1 MPNTAP
7 SASPDQDFYFREIGP
22 LDAAFIQKL
31 TNTPGWLQHIGDR
44 GTRTI
49 EGRLAYIER
58 AYTEPY
64 ARVGFGLWAV
74 VNRSSQQ
81 PMGVCG
87 LVSRPDAPAPDLGF
101 ALLPEF
107 EGRGWIRSAS
117 RIVLSH
123 AWEHLHLTL
132 VDAYANEDNA
142 RSRKTLEALGFACLS
157 CAEHPLFG
165 AVVCHYRL
173 TFPN

>member
-1 MPNTAP
+1 MPSTAP
-7 SASPDQDFYFREIGP
+7 PSSSDKGFYLREIGP

-44 GTRTI
+44 GTKTL
-49 EGRLAYIER
+49 EGALAYIER
-58 AYTEPY
+58 AYTVPY
-64 ARVGFGLWAV
+64 ERIGFGLWAV

-107 EGRGWIRSAS
+107 EGQGWIRAAS
-117 RIVLSH
+117 RLVLSH
-123 AWEHLHLTL
+123 SKEHLHLAK

-157 CAEHPLFG
+157 CSEHPLFG
-165 AVVCHYRL
+165 AVVCQYRL
-173 TFPN
+173 ELQP

>member
-1 MPNTAP
+1 MTAP
-7 SASPDQDFYFREIGP
+7 PSSPDQAFYFREIGP

-31 TNTPGWLQHIGDR
+31 TNTSGWLQHIGDR
-44 GTRTI
+44 GTKTLK
-49 EGRLAYIER
+49 GSLAYISR

-64 ARVGFGLWAV
+64 ERMGYGLWAV

-87 LVSRPDAPAPDLGF
+87 LVSRPDAPTPDLGF

-107 EGRGWIRSAS
+107 EGQGWIQAAS

-123 AWEHLHLTL
+123 AKVHLQLAT

-142 RSRKTLEALGFACLS
+142 RSRKTLEALSFTCLS
-157 CAEHPLFG
+157 CSEHPLFG

-173 TFPN
+173 ALHP

>member
-1 MPNTAP
+1 MTAP
-7 SASPDQDFYFREIGP
+7 PAPPDQAFYFREIGP
-22 LDAAFIQKL
+22 FDAAFIQKL
-31 TNTPGWLQHIGDR
+31 TNTRGWLQHIGDR
-44 GTRTI
+44 RTKTL
-49 EGRLAYIER
+49 EGSLAYIER

-64 ARVGFGLWAV
+64 ARMGFGLWAV
-74 VNRSSQQ
+74 INRSSQQ

-107 EGRGWIRSAS
+107 EGQGWIRAAS
-117 RIVLSH
+117 RFVLSH
-123 AWEHLHLTL
+123 ASEYLHLST

-142 RSRKTLEALGFACLS
+142 RSRKTLEALGFESLRCS
-157 CAEHPLFG
+157 EHPLFG

-173 TFPN
+173 QFQK

>member
-1 MPNTAP
+1 MPSTAP
-7 SASPDQDFYFREIGP
+7 PSSSDRGFYLREIGP

-44 GTRTI
+44 GTKTL
-49 EGRLAYIER
+49 EGALAYIER
-58 AYTEPY
+58 AYTKPY
-64 ARVGFGLWAV
+64 ERIGFGLWAV

-101 ALLPEF
+101 ALLPDF
-107 EGRGWIRSAS
+107 EGQGWIRAAS
-117 RIVLSH
+117 RLVLSH
-123 AWEHLHLTL
+123 AKEHLHLAK

-142 RSRKTLEALGFACLS
+142 RSRKTLEALGFTCLS
-157 CAEHPLFG
+157 CLE
-165 AVVCHYRL
+165 L
-173 TFPN
+173 TKPVISLQP

>member
-1 MPNTAP
+1 MQLTAP
-7 SASPDQDFYFREIGP
+7 PSSPDQGFYFREIGP

-31 TNTPGWLQHIGDR
+31 TNTSGWLQHIGDR
-44 GTRTI
+44 GTKTL
-49 EGRLAYIER
+49 EGSLAYIER

-87 LVSRPDAPAPDLGF
+87 LVSRADAPAPDLGF

-107 EGRGWIRSAS
+107 EGQGWIRTAS
-117 RIVLSH
+117 RLVLSH
-123 AWEHLHLTL
+123 AKEHLKLTK

-142 RSRKTLEALGFACLS
+142 RSRKTLEALGFACLN

-173 TFPN
+173 QVRK

>member
-1 MPNTAP
+1 MTAP
-7 SASPDQDFYFREIGP
+7 PSSPDQGFYLREIGP

-31 TNTPGWLQHIGDR
+31 TNTSGWLQHIGDR
-44 GTRTI
+44 GTKSM
-49 EGRLAYIER
+49 EGSLAYIAR

-74 VNRSSQQ
+74 VSRLSQQ

-107 EGRGWIRSAS
+107 EGQGWIRTSS
-117 RIVLSH
+117 RLVLSH
-123 AWEHLHLTL
+123 AKEHLKLTL
-132 VDAYANEDNA
+132 VDAYANEDNV
-142 RSRKTLEALGFACLS
+142 RSRKTLEALGFACLN
-157 CAEHPLFG
+157 CAENPLFG

-173 TFPN
+173 QFQK

>member
-1 MPNTAP
+1 MPSTAP
-7 SASPDQDFYFREIGP
+7 PSSSDRGFYLREIGP

-44 GTRTI
+44 GTKTL
-49 EGRLAYIER
+49 EGALAYIER

-64 ARVGFGLWAV
+64 ERIGFGLWAV

-107 EGRGWIRSAS
+107 EGQGWIRAAS
-117 RIVLSH
+117 RLVLSH
-123 AWEHLHLTL
+123 AKEHLHLAK

-157 CAEHPLFG
+157 CSEHPLFG
-165 AVVCHYRL
+165 AVVCQYRL
-173 TFPN
+173 ELQP

>member
-7 SASPDQDFYFREIGP
+7 STSPDQDFYFREIGP

-49 EGRLAYIER
+49 EGSLAYIER

-157 CAEHPLFG
+157 CAEHPLFR

>member
-1 MPNTAP
+1 MTAP
-7 SASPDQDFYFREIGP
+7 SSSPDQGFYFREIGP

-31 TNTPGWLQHIGDR
+31 TNTPGWQKHIGDR

-49 EGRLAYIER
+49 EGSLAYIER

-107 EGRGWIRSAS
+107 EGRGWIRAAS
-117 RIVLSH
+117 RIVLRH
-123 AWEHLHLTL
+123 ANVHLHLTV